1 MPLGD
6 LARRLPTQ
14 REVRRWHRR
23 KATVKETV
31 AFSRFPSVLEQ
42 SGREI
47 RRVCAEVCPSDVPKA
62 NSPRA
67 MQSTRPVAFSVKG
80 DALNGGRF
88 QRVAVERFA

>member
-1 MPLGD
+1 V
-6 LARRLPTQ
+6 ARRAGAL
-14 REVRRWHRR
+14 E
-23 KATVKETV
+23 ATVKKTV
-31 AFSRFPSVLEQ
+31 ALARFPSVFCRFSEK
-42 SGREI
+42 RAD
-47 RRVCAEVCPSDVPKA
+47 CAQVCPSDVPEA